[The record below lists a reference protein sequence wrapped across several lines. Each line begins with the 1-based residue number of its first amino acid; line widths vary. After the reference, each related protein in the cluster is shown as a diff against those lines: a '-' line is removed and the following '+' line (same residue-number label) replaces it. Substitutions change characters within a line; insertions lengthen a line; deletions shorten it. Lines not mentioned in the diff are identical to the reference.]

1 MCGRCIIEHNVNQVN
16 EGEKYE
22 GYARLMATI
31 WLVLWEAREWKD
43 VKFDLIG
50 KHKSVEKS
58 ERKSTMDESGE
69 TENTRDWVGMLAF
82 RIRKKDGSV
91 KDLA

>member
-50 KHKSVEKS
+50 KHKSVSGNQPWMKAEKQ
-58 ERKSTMDESGE
+58 RIQGIGWACWHSG
-69 TENTRDWVGMLAF
+69 
-82 RIRKKDGSV
+82 
-91 KDLA
+91 